1 MDIGGGGEALVGGK
15 AGSVNFPDIQK
26 RRGELVGQ
34 VFYQR
39 AGGGEPEFPAIL
51 GSQGVGVVEAIGTE
65 VNNVRVGDRVSFWGS
80 SYATHAVVPAV
91 RLIPIP
97 EGIDLEQA
105 AAGMNQ
111 GFLAYVFTHF
121 VHPVNPEARCLF

>member
-1 MDIGGGGEALVGGK
+1 IMKAIRIHAYGGPDVMQLEELPTPIPGAGQALVRVH
-15 AGSVNFPDIQK
+15 AASVNFLDIQK

-65 VNNVRVGDRVSFWGS
+65 VNNVRTGDRVSFWGS
-80 SYATHAVVPAV
+80 S
-91 RLIPIP
+91 
-97 EGIDLEQA
+97 
-105 AAGMNQ
+105 
-111 GFLAYVFTHF
+111 
-121 VHPVNPEARCLF
+121 